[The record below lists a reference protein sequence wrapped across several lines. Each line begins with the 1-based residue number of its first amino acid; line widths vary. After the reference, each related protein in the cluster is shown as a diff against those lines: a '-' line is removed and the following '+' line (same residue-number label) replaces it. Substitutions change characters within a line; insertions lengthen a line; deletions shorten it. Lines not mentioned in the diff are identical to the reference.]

1 MADLVTSLPALEP
14 GDRLLCGPGPSN
26 VHPDVLA
33 AMQLPM
39 NGHLDPDFWDILL
52 DLVEGLRALWRQGQ
66 GLTICLS
73 SSGNSAMEA
82 GFMNLVEPGDKVLST
97 KWGFFGSRLN
107 DFAHR
112 IGADV
117 VELSADL
124 GQIVSVDRI
133 METLA
138 ANPDTKIVTVVHAE
152 TSTGAEFPLEELAT
166 AMKAGGS
173 EALLYVDCVTSLGGQ
188 QVEAEAWGVDFA
200 YSCSQKALG
209 CPPGIAPIA
218 LSDRGMELVRSHKTP
233 VPYYYDIEE
242 LAKYWVDRPIAYH
255 HTMPI
260 LQYYALYTG
269 IRLALNEG
277 MENRWARHADAG
289 RYFQQEITSRG
300 FELLADPDH
309 QLVELTAIKVPE
321 GVDGKEVQGRFL
333 REFDL
338 EVGGG
343 LGPTAPPI
351 WRVGLMGVNANR
363 ETADTGARR
372 VRRRPAALARHGRTD
387 RPRRRSGRGQVR
399 PPGTMPPDPSWQE
412 ALRWLTRHGCTAANW
427 RCPART
433 CARWRR
439 RRASAPTW
447 CSSTSRTRSHPTTRS
462 RRAPT

>member
-1 MADLVTSLPALEP
+1 MLRPFVPDGRPTGARSERKSHGRP
-14 GDRLLCGPGPSN
+14 GDFAPGPRTGRTAVVRARSLQRPPGSARGDA
-26 VHPDVLA
+26 VADERTS
-33 AMQLPM
+33 
-39 NGHLDPDFWDILL
+39 GSDFWDILL
-52 DLVEGLRALWRQGQ
+52 DLVEGLRALWRQGR

-82 GFMNLVEPGDKVLST
+82 GFLNLVEPGDKVLST

-112 IGADV
+112 IAADV

-124 GQIVSVDRI
+124 GTAVTVDEI
-133 METLA
+133 METLE
-138 ANPDTKIVTVVHAE
+138 ANPDTKVVTIVHAE
-152 TSTGAEFPLEELAT
+152 TSTGVEFPLEELAK
-166 AMKAGGS
+166 AMKKAGS

-188 QVEAEAWGVDFA
+188 RVEAEAWDVDFA

-218 LSDRGMELVRSHKTP
+218 LSDRAMEQVRAHKTP

-242 LAKYWVDRPIAYH
+242 LAKYWIDRPIAYH

-289 RYFQQEITSRG
+289 RYFQKEIMSRG

-309 QLVELTAIKVPE
+309 QLVELTAIKVPD
-321 GVDGKEVQGRFL
+321 GIDGKEVQGRFL
-333 REFDL
+333 REFNL

-363 ETADTGARR
+363 ETADM
-372 VRRRPAALARHGRTD
+372 VLAAFDAVV
-387 RPRRRSGRGQVR
+387 PR
-399 PPGTMPPDPSWQE
+399 
-412 ALRWLTRHGCTAANW
+412 
-427 RCPART
+427 
-433 CARWRR
+433 
-439 RRASAPTW
+439 
-447 CSSTSRTRSHPTTRS
+447 
-462 RRAPT
+462 